1 MIPLTQKIGD
11 NKTYRIPL
19 TWEGRPFR
27 ASEDWLLTFTLKV
40 DPDTEND
47 EDALIQKVTGAGILN
62 AGNDALVSI
71 VPIDTRGD
79 AEADPVVAE
88 IDPGSY
94 YWGILAQN
102 TDTGERRHV
111 QLGKLKL
118 EQAVTRDDETAIPIY
133 TTNPPAYPISG
144 SVRYDEEQTLTN
156 PQKAQAKENIGI
168 PIDNFTAVAAPT
180 VNDDVTEGYSQG
192 SKWYDSVGQ
201 EAYLCVNATNGAA
214 VWIMT
219 TLTADE
225 LGSAAFTDSTDY
237 ATAAQGDL
245 ADSSLQPVAVDYR
258 GAYNNGDGTYAVGSV
273 VLYNELLYIK
283 ISNPSNPGYP
293 PGGADWELFEP
304 EIGSPAYDLW
314 VQTLLDS
321 KANNQDLADYL
332 PLAGGIM
339 DDNATIGWDN
349 AAAIREA
356 GAQGLEIEC
365 SAGYRW
371 QWVAGR
377 MILRQINSEQIARI
391 IAIDGINPS
400 ATDDITQGFVP
411 NTRWETVDGTIYI
424 CTDATEDAAVWRRGY
439 SGNSSVT
446 TWHYRAKTTITTGN
460 PTDAH
465 VIWNNATQINAT
477 SINVSHKDQDGDDI
491 EFFLGFIQEGQQL
504 FLQDRDLSQNFQI
517 WLISGTP
524 TLTGGGTANAYYT
537 FPVTLV
543 DSGGTGTTGFANNHQ
558 LLFGTTQALALHAPT
573 HAIGGSDPL
582 TPADIG
588 ALTGADQAETEAAT
602 ITDKAVV
609 PAYLRIKLDGSAI
622 VVGDLTGDAR
632 GGNALDV
639 QAYRTSSTQIASG
652 AGAIAVGRYN
662 TVSGG
667 DSIAVGFENTASGYY
682 TTAFGYKNTASDFRS
697 SAFGNGN
704 DASGGLSSAFGYDNT
719 ASGGADS
726 AFGYKNTA
734 SGYNSSAFGNNNSA
748 LGQNCVAFGNGNSTA
763 SGSYLDAASIGI
775 GNSAIGTNS
784 VAIGSSNTSNGS
796 VSSAFGWGNTASG
809 DNTVAFGKNNQST
822 NGYST
827 AVGNG
832 NIASG
837 NTSTAVGISNTAS
850 AIGTLAF
857 GSANTTSATGASA
870 FGAVNTVSGTG
881 AFAFGGDNTAS
892 GTNSVAFGRSN
903 TVGGSNSVSFGAS
916 NTASGGY
923 AISIG
928 RSNTANEGGCV
939 SMGNSNSAS
948 GYYYPSIA
956 VGISNNA
963 SGDSS
968 SAIGSDNDA
977 TAANSS
983 AIGRSN
989 SASADSASAVGI
1001 DNTASG
1007 SSSSAFGSS
1016 CTASAAASSAL
1027 GYIASASGNSALAIG
1042 HRAKTSIANTFEAG
1056 YWSNSTTR
1064 GGAVRIH
1071 PNGQVAKTIVNSAT
1085 APLDG
1090 GATAGSE
1097 ADARLP
1103 RGMYAIQKS
1112 GTTVKLY
1119 FNNAGTIQSLT
1130 LGVLV

>member
-258 GAYNNGDGTYAVGSV
+258 GAYNNGDSTYAVGSV

-283 ISNPSNPGYP
+283 ISNPGNPGYP

-391 IAIDGINPS
+391 IAIDGINPT
-400 ATDDITQGFVP
+400 ATDDITKYFVP
-411 NTRWETVDGTIYI
+411 GTRWETVDGTIYV
-424 CTDATEDAAVWRRGY
+424 CTDSTEDAAVWRREY
-439 SGNSSVT
+439 NPNASVT
-446 TWHYRAKTTITTGN
+446 IWQYRAETGIITGN
-460 PTDAH
+460 PTSGKL
-465 VIWNNATQINAT
+465 IWNDAVQIDATE
-477 SINVSHKDQDGDDI
+477 INVSHKDQHGSDI
-491 EFFLGFIQEGQQL
+491 EFFLGFLQEGQQI
-504 FLQDRDLSQNFQI
+504 FLQDRDASQNFQL
-517 WLISGTP
+517 WTISGTP
-524 TLTGGGTANAYYT
+524 TLTGGGTANAYFT
-537 FPVTLV
+537 FPVTIAG
-543 DSGGTGTTGFANNHQ
+543 SGGTGNTGFADNHQ
-558 LLFGTTQALALHAPT
+558 LLFGISQAISNIIKVEGGGVVVTGTSNPT
-573 HAIGGSDPL
+573 SGGANTGIDSFISGSGNHSNSAFSCLIGG
-582 TPADIG
+582 
-588 ALTGADQAETEAAT
+588 
-602 ITDKAVV
+602 
-609 PAYLRIKLDGSAI
+609 DGNHSNSGSYTAI
-622 VVGDLTGDAR
+622 SGSGNHTNSGFRCLISGNNNHTN
-632 GGNALDV
+632 GGNSCLISGANNDSNTGSYCSISGYGNHSNTGTHS
-639 QAYRTSSTQIASG
+639 QISGYGNSTNSGSYCQINGASNYGNSGTHCQISG
-652 AGAIAVGRYN
+652 AGSYSN
-662 TVSGG
+662 HSNSGNYC
-667 DSIAVGFENTASGYY
+667 SISG
-682 TTAFGYKNTASDFRS
+682 S
-697 SAFGNGN
+697 SNFLNSGNFC
-704 DASGGLSSAFGYDNT
+704 SI
-719 ASGGADS
+719 
-726 AFGYKNTA
+726 
-734 SGYNSSAFGNNNSA
+734 SGYNSGSNSGDYCQIFGNNNYQNTGNHCQISGYGNSSNTGSHCKISGYGNNNNSGDYCAIGGFYNYSNYGSHCLIIGEGHFNNSGSFCLLSGNNANFNTLSYSRAHGGGAYARIIDVVARTATTGNTPTTLTLGGEAEDATNRINIPANSTWSFTATIVARQTSTANAKTWTRRGLIGNNAGAVTISA
-748 LGQNCVAFGNGNSTA
+748 LDTIGTDHVLGT
-763 SGSYLDAASIGI
+763 LAASI
-775 GNSAIGTNS
+775 AI
-784 VAIGSSNTSNGS
+784 
-796 VSSAFGWGNTASG
+796 TA
-809 DNTVAFGKNNQST
+809 DNTNDALKIV
-822 NGYST
+822 
-827 AVGNG
+827 
-832 NIASG
+832 
-837 NTSTAVGISNTAS
+837 
-850 AIGTLAF
+850 
-857 GSANTTSATGASA
+857 
-870 FGAVNTVSGTG
+870 GTG
-881 AFAFGGDNTAS
+881 VAATDIAWTAQVS
-892 GTNSVAFGRSN
+892 ITQ
-903 TVGGSNSVSFGAS
+903 VG
-916 NTASGGY
+916 
-923 AISIG
+923 
-928 RSNTANEGGCV
+928 
-939 SMGNSNSAS
+939 
-948 GYYYPSIA
+948 
-956 VGISNNA
+956 
-963 SGDSS
+963 
-968 SAIGSDNDA
+968 
-977 TAANSS
+977 
-983 AIGRSN
+983 
-989 SASADSASAVGI
+989 
-1001 DNTASG
+1001 
-1007 SSSSAFGSS
+1007 
-1016 CTASAAASSAL
+1016 
-1027 GYIASASGNSALAIG
+1027 
-1042 HRAKTSIANTFEAG
+1042 
-1056 YWSNSTTR
+1056 
-1064 GGAVRIH
+1064 
-1071 PNGQVAKTIVNSAT
+1071 
-1085 APLDG
+1085 
-1090 GATAGSE
+1090 
-1097 ADARLP
+1097 
-1103 RGMYAIQKS
+1103 
-1112 GTTVKLY
+1112 
-1119 FNNAGTIQSLT
+1119 
-1130 LGVLV
+1130 